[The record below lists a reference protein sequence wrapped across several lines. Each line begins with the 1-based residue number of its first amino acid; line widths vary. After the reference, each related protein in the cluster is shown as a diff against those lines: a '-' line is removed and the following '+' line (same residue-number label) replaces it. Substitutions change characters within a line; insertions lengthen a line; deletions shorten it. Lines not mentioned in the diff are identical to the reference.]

1 MDGHAQV
8 KGLIATTTGIAVCK
22 FLLQAVEQVLGVA
35 NALTFNPLA
44 SVFQCFANF
53 FTTRYFAYA
62 RVAARVSQDQD
73 VACEEGAMSA
83 AEVQQHAVP
92 ACDGNDL
99 QFHNG
104 GGVVGGG
111 HRVCSG

>member
-8 KGLIATTTGIAVCK
+8 KGLIATTAGISVCK
-22 FLLQAVEQVLGVA
+22 FLLQIVEQVLGVA
-35 NALTFNPLA
+35 NALAFNPLA
-44 SVFQCFANF
+44 SVFQGFANF
-53 FTTRYFAYA
+53 FTTRYFADA
-62 RVAARVSQDQD
+62 GVTAGVGQDQD
-73 VACEEGAMSA
+73 VPCEEGAMRA
-83 AEVQQHAVP
+83 AEIQQHAVP
-92 ACDGNDL
+92 TCDGNDL